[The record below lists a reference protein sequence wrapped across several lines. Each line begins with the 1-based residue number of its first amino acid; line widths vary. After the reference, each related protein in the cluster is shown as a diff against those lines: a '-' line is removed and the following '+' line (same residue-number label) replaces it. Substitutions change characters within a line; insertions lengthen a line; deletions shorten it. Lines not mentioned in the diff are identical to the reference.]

1 MAEAVVMA
9 RVEEARAAS
18 RAEGR
23 EEARAELTAATR
35 DQMMA
40 AARVEAMA
48 EVGAQA
54 RLAMRSESEIREG
67 VRAELQR
74 EIEGEHRARRPG
86 RCGDEG
92 GSGRPVGRV
101 ARCVPYTRQCPRVAI
116 ASYTQRSPTQ
126 WGSTDRFRRYIF
138 GVFLLRYSLA
148 PSRTKRAY
156 SQSNACLVSARAR
169 RRRKGVDAVDA
180 SVRAAQ
186 AAIRAATTRQL
197 GVGGQCWFCVCAALL
212 FAADNCFIAR
222 PALAYAI
229 VPPTQDAC
237 QRRQLRSTRKHV
249 SLQGSVRADR
259 RSRPFGCAN
268 R

>member
-74 EIEGEHRARRPG
+74 EIEGEHRARSRPAAAAT
-86 RCGDEG
+86 
-92 GSGRPVGRV
+92 RV
-101 ARCVPYTRQCPRVAI
+101 AVAGQLDALLMRRTRSA
-116 ASYTQRSPTQ
+116 
-126 WGSTDRFRRYIF
+126 
-138 GVFLLRYSLA
+138 LE
-148 PSRTKRAY
+148 SRNRE
-156 SQSNACLVSARAR
+156 LH
-169 RRRKGVDAVDA
+169 
-180 SVRAAQ
+180 
-186 AAIRAATTRQL
+186 
-197 GVGGQCWFCVCAALL
+197 AALAHL
-212 FAADNCFIAR
+212 NGEI
-222 PALAYAI
+222 Y
-229 VPPTQDAC
+229 
-237 QRRQLRSTRKHV
+237 
-249 SLQGSVRADR
+249 GSV
-259 RSRPFGCAN
+259 
-268 R
+268 